1 MYLKQ
6 ENQYSIFDEYDVALY
21 NRIFILNIVKNMNVR
36 DRVLIGFLILR
47 KNRALGINE
56 EQVKERVYNL
66 REKIECLFPEL
77 FNK

>member
-47 KNRALGINE
+47 KNYDEIGRALGINE
-56 EQVKERVYNL
+56 EQVKERV
-66 REKIECLFPEL
+66 
-77 FNK
+77 

>member
-36 DRVLIGFLILR
+36 D
-47 KNRALGINE
+47 
-56 EQVKERVYNL
+56 Q
-66 REKIECLFPEL
+66 
-77 FNK
+77 

>member
-36 DRVLIGFLILR
+36 DRILIGFLILR
-47 KNRALGINE
+47 RDI
-56 EQVKERVYNL
+56 Q
-66 REKIECLFPEL
+66 
-77 FNK
+77 

>member
-36 DRVLIGFLILR
+36 DKVHLLIEQANEHGGHDNIAAVLIEGGR
-47 KNRALGINE
+47 
-56 EQVKERVYNL
+56 
-66 REKIECLFPEL
+66 
-77 FNK
+77 